1 MSVQTAYT
9 KNIDNAYPGL
19 ISYDFGTLD
28 SVSMNAAGEIP
39 FGVFCQRD
47 ATSGDEGRVLVGV
60 TTGAGIARLAGISG
74 RSMIN
79 QNAVNS
85 GFPVSGNAKATS
97 YAEGEMAQIVVQGYV
112 WMTATGGAI
121 ATGAAVEADG
131 TTGALVNTGGIVV
144 PGASVVQ
151 GAAQDGL
158 ALVRFN
164 HIHAATNA

>member
-9 KNIDNAYPGL
+9 KSIPTAVEGQ

-47 ATSGDEGRVLVGV
+47 DTSGDEGRVLVGV
-60 TTGAGIARLAGISG
+60 TTGAGVASLAGISA
-74 RSMIN
+74 RSLVGE
-79 QNAVNS
+79 NAANS
-85 GFPVSGNAKATS
+85 GATS
-97 YAEGEMAQIVVQGYV
+97 YAEGEMSQIVVSGYV
-112 WMTATGGAI
+112 WMKATGGAI
-121 ATGAAVEADG
+121 ATGAAVEVVTG
-131 TTGALVNTGGIVV
+131 TGALVNTGGVVV

-151 GAAQDGL
+151 GAAQNGL

-164 HIHAATNA
+164 HTHAATNA